1 MQAGQS
7 EWQHLESHV
16 VSPPPIVGEGPIAHE
31 LPIWPGHMWESP
43 VDMRKQI
50 FCNRSL
56 NMKSIVAVG
65 FDMDYTLAQ
74 YKPDTFES
82 MAYAGTTKK
91 LVNNLG
97 YPKDVGFSYPWL
109 DIAILFLH
117 ISVTIS
123 CVTASS
129 VMHDFTLWLGFFS
142 LSLFCLLVP
151 LSLIAFKDVFVNSHK
166 SSLQWS
172 GSRDYCFLVE
182 CWHIGSWTP
191 YLSELCY
198 VSLTNSFLFCSCWNG
213 SLIGSIWSEV
223 LWLTRRGAI
232 FWRWDCTTTRLVV
245 VD

>member
-1 MQAGQS
+1 MREEIVVGTMPIHTGAEGKTNGAIVTEKEQPMQAGQS

-16 VSPPPIVGEGPIAHE
+16 VSPPSIVGEGPIEHE

-97 YPKDVGFSYPWL
+97 YPKDVGSSYP
-109 DIAILFLH
+109 
-117 ISVTIS
+117 
-123 CVTASS
+123 
-129 VMHDFTLWLGFFS
+129 
-142 LSLFCLLVP
+142 
-151 LSLIAFKDVFVNSHK
+151 
-166 SSLQWS
+166 
-172 GSRDYCFLVE
+172 
-182 CWHIGSWTP
+182 
-191 YLSELCY
+191 
-198 VSLTNSFLFCSCWNG
+198 
-213 SLIGSIWSEV
+213 
-223 LWLTRRGAI
+223 
-232 FWRWDCTTTRLVV
+232 
-245 VD
+245 